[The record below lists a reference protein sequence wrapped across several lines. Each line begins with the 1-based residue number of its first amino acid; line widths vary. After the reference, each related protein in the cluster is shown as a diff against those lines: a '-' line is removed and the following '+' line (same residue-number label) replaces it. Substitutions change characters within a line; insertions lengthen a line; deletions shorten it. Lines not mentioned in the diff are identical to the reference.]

1 VTRPL
6 VLQSSSAGEVDRAR
20 RFGGIARL
28 CGEGALAVLASR
40 RACVVGVG
48 GVGSWAVE
56 ALVRS
61 GVGRLRLVDLDHVA
75 ESNINRQIHALEHT
89 LGQAKVLAMR
99 ERIAGIDP
107 GVAVEAVE
115 EFLTPD
121 NAAALV
127 AGCDVVIDAIDNVR
141 AKTALI
147 LACRDAGVPLMVC
160 GGAGGKTD
168 PARIRVDDLSRTEQ
182 DALLAKLRRR
192 LRAEHGYPRD
202 PRRRFGVLAVYSD
215 EAPRMPDQV
224 CETGLQGLAC
234 AGYGSSMAVTASFGL
249 FAAARALDAL
259 LAVPPVNAEMQQ

>member
-1 VTRPL
+1 MSQPHT
-6 VLQSSSAGEVDRAR
+6 LQCSHQGEVDRER

-28 CGEGALAVLASR
+28 YGERALTLLAGK

-56 ALVRS
+56 ALARS

-75 ESNINRQIHALEHT
+75 ESNINRQIHALEPT

-99 ERIAGIDP
+99 ERIAAIDP
-107 GVAVEAVE
+107 AVEVEAVE
-115 EFLTPD
+115 DFLTPD

-141 AKTALI
+141 AKTALV
-147 LACRDAGVPLMVC
+147 LACRDADVPLMVC

-168 PARIRVDDLSRTEQ
+168 PARIRIDDLSRTEQ
-182 DALLAKLRRR
+182 DALLAKVRKR
-192 LRAEHGYPRD
+192 LRAEHGFPRD
-202 PRRRFGVLAVYSD
+202 PRRRFGVLAVYCD
-215 EAPRMPDQV
+215 EPARMPDAV
-224 CETGLQGLAC
+224 CETGPQGLAC
-234 AGYGSSMAVTASFGL
+234 AGYGSSMVVTASVGL

-259 LAVPPVNAEMQQ
+259 LAAPSANVEMQQ